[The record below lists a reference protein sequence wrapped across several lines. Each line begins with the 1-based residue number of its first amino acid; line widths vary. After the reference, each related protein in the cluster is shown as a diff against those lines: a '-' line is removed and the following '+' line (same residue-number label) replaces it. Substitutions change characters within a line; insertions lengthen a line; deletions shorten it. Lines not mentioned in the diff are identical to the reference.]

1 MENDLPSIVPQVA
14 KKGRIC
20 LRYAFPVGHL
30 RSCVV
35 SFCDPQ
41 GNGRFSVEVTAESKF
56 EAAVR
61 ALQLFRQEPWCT
73 EAACATGY
81 LEVSAALPAVQ
92 YKILL
97 DDLRQWLHRTGGS
110 PRETAQ
116 RQRLKAMLE

>member
-1 MENDLPSIVPQVA
+1 V
-14 KKGRIC
+14 
-20 LRYAFPVGHL
+20 RYAFSVGHL
-30 RSCVV
+30 RTCVV
-35 SFCDPQ
+35 SFYESQ

-81 LEVSAALPAVQ
+81 LEISVPVPAVR

-97 DDLRQWLHRTGGS
+97 EDLHRWLQQTGGS
-110 PRETAQ
+110 PRETVL
-116 RQRLKAMLE
+116 RNRLKAMLEA